1 MLSRLQ
7 AGFATIPR
15 SVAWAATFLILAVGI
30 APFAPYI
37 AAAAGEARLHA
48 PNWALLAAQP
58 PALKIHIA
66 AALMALGVGLFLMLR
81 PKGRGLHK
89 PVGWVW
95 VAAMAV
101 TAVSSLFITTFSDS
115 YSIIHLFAGWT
126 IIALPM
132 AIAAIRRRNVR
143 AHGRGMTGLFI
154 GGLLIA
160 GALTFLPGRLMWT
173 LFLG

>member
-1 MLSRLQ
+1 MLAALQEAFTRIPPLVVYSAIILILAAAMGPFAPQMAAAAAESRLQ
-7 AGFATIPR
+7 
-15 SVAWAATFLILAVGI
+15 
-30 APFAPYI
+30 
-37 AAAAGEARLHA
+37 A

-58 PALKIHIA
+58 PAILIHLA
-66 AALMALGVGLFLMLR
+66 AALSALAIGIVIMMR
-81 PKGRGLHK
+81 PKGKGMHRTL
-89 PVGWVW
+89 GWAW

-101 TAVSSLFITTFSDS
+101 TAVSSLFITSISNT
-115 YSIIHLFAGWT
+115 YSLIHLFAGWT

-132 AIAAIRRRNVR
+132 AIVAIRRRNVR

-160 GALTFLPGRLMWT
+160 GALSFLPGRLMWR